1 MRSRSKIALP
11 AITAVALLAAYSMVF
26 FYAPIDA
33 DQGFLQKIFYLHV
46 PLAIVTLCGFIAGAA
61 MAGMFLRTGNR
72 RWDARSYVA
81 IHVSL
86 ILGIG
91 GLVTGSIWAKASWGH
106 WWVWQEPT
114 LVSYLIILLLFCC
127 YQPLRFAIEDPERQ
141 SRYAAVFALTAGA
154 FIPVNFI
161 AVRMASAYTHPRV
174 FQVTGAQLPL
184 SMGVTFVA
192 ALMAISLLHVTM
204 CQFELKAKAVR
215 ARIGA
220 LERAALDRPATRNSP
235 ATIARPVR
243 SVTPAADLQPALS
256 APADTRKLGPGVGP
270 MPVRPV

>member
-1 MRSRSKIALP
+1 VRQRSHITLP
-11 AITAVALLAAYSMVF
+11 TITGAALLTAYAMVF

-46 PLAIVTLCGFIAGAA
+46 PLAIVTLSGFIAGAV
-61 MAGMFLRTGNR
+61 MAGIFLRTGNR

-91 GLVTGSIWAKASWGH
+91 GLLTGSIWAKASWGH
-106 WWVWQEPT
+106 WWLWQEPT

-141 SRYAAVFALTAGA
+141 SRYGAVFALTAGG

-184 SMGVTFVA
+184 SMGVTFLA
-192 ALMAISLLHVTM
+192 ALTAISLLHITM
-204 CQFELKAKAVR
+204 CRFELRAKAVR
-215 ARIGA
+215 ARITE
-220 LERAALDRPATRNSP
+220 LERVAVDSPQTAGRPP
-235 ATIARPVR
+235 R
-243 SVTPAADLQPALS
+243 SVLPADDVQPALS
-256 APADTRKLGPGVGP
+256 ALTDTRSVQPAASRIP
-270 MPVRPV
+270 ARPV